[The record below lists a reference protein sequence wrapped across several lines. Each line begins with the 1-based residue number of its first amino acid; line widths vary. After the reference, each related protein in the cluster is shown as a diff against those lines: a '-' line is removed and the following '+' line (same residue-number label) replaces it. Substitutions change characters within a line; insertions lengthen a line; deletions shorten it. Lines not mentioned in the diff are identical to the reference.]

1 MTEINK
7 NPDSFDSYELDDIE
21 VRISK
26 FLSLVAIIFSWFLTD
41 NMI

>member
-26 FLSLVAIIFSWFLTD
+26 FSSLVAIFLWFFTD